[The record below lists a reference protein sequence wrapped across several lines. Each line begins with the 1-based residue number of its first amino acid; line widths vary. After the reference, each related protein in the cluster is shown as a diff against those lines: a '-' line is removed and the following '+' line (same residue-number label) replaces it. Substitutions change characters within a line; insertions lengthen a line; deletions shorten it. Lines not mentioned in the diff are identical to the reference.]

1 MPHGGGSWGGN
12 VTDYPVGRGLD
23 RRDDAALGDLAASV
37 LREAED
43 DDGGLAAAVVGKE
56 PAAVRR
62 RVVRAWLVR
71 RGVRESDDAQVRA
84 VDALVARWRGQGPP
98 SLPGG
103 LEVIR
108 TRGRLTVR
116 PAMTGG

>member
-1 MPHGGGSWGGN
+1 MNEIEEERARKARSHLFSG
-12 VTDYPVGRGLD
+12 V
-23 RRDDAALGDLAASV
+23 AAF
-37 LREAED
+37 
-43 DDGGLAAAVVGKE
+43 VVGKE

-62 RVVRAWLVR
+62 RVLRAWLVR
-71 RGVRESDDAQVRA
+71 HGVRGSDDAQVRA
-84 VDALVARWRGQGPP
+84 VDGLVVRWRGQGPP

-116 PAMTGG
+116 PAITGR